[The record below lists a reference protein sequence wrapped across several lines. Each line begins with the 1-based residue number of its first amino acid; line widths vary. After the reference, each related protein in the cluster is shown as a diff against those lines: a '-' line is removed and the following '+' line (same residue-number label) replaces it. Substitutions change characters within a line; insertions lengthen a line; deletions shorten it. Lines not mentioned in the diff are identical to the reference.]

1 MNHLRELSDWTRVLV
16 SWYSGSIGEVREFQE
31 TYGEQNMVSVFILVF
46 AAFALVKFGISQWR
60 AIWITTANQPLSDS
74 LRVTAGI
81 DGAAIGAGDFC
92 TLVHLCNELSPDL
105 KKKSPWL
112 REVSVYYRAVEKLE
126 HAFRVKLPAISG
138 WAKGEMQICSRYVA
152 VVLDQSLS
160 MSLDRQFATRTN

>member
-1 MNHLRELSDWTRVLV
+1 
-16 SWYSGSIGEVREFQE
+16 
-31 TYGEQNMVSVFILVF
+31 MVSVFILVF
-46 AAFALVKFGISQWR
+46 AGFALVKFGISQWR

-81 DGAAIGAGDFC
+81 DGAAISAGDFC
-92 TLVHLCNELSPDL
+92 TLMNLCNELSPDL

-112 REVSVYYRAVEKLE
+112 KEVSVYYRAVEKLE
-126 HAFRVKLPAISG
+126 HAFRVKLPAISA
-138 WAKGEMQICSRYVA
+138 WAKCEMQICSRYVA